1 MQKNGNNVNSVIKV
15 NPRNIYVSI
24 LAGGQGTRL
33 WPISTPQYPKPFVA
47 LGPAGTLYDGTLTR
61 AWALNPGF
69 VVTIGAGQLRTF
81 CDRGGADFLE
91 EPAGRNTAAAVALA
105 GAHAW
110 SKVGEEGLLLI
121 LPADHYIPDAADFT
135 RTVLCLARTC
145 VEQSALGVM
154 GIRPSGPETAYG
166 YIEAGE
172 PASEGFRVRRFIEK
186 PDRQKAEALLAKG
199 NMSWNSGM
207 FLYPLSILRQELAS
221 HCPGYWE
228 ASQTWLESGDPE
240 PYLALASISVDYA
253 LMEKTS
259 KVVMVPADFVWSDV
273 GTFPSLYAL
282 LPKDEEGNAGWGPGR
297 VEECRG
303 CLIVTRRRET
313 LVRGLTSQVV
323 IETESGLLMV
333 SLSKSDGIR
342 SAVEAILSGA

>member
-1 MQKNGNNVNSVIKV
+1 MKNNGNSVNTEKL
-15 NPRNIYVSI
+15 YVSI

-61 AWALNPGF
+61 AWALKPRC
-69 VVTIGAGQLRTF
+69 VVTIGAGVLRTF

-110 SKVGEEGLLLI
+110 SKVGPDGLLLI
-121 LPADHYIPDAADFT
+121 LPADHYIPDAGDFG
-135 RTVLCLARTC
+135 RTVFTLARTC
-145 VEQSALGVM
+145 IEKTALGVM

-172 PASEGFRVRRFIEK
+172 KAGEGFRVRRFIEK
-186 PDRQKAEALLAKG
+186 PDRPKAEALLKQG
-199 NMSWNSGM
+199 NVSWNSGM
-207 FLYPLSILRQELAS
+207 FLYPLSILREELAT

-228 ASQTWLESGDPE
+228 ASEAWLETGNPE
-240 PYLALASISVDYA
+240 AYLALASISVDYA

-259 KVVMVPADFVWSDV
+259 RVVMVPADFVWSDV

-282 LPKDEEGNAGWGPGR
+282 LPKDEDGNAGWGPGR
-297 VEECRG
+297 VEECSG
-303 CLIVTRRRET
+303 CLIVTRKRET
-313 LVRGLTSQVV
+313 LIRGLTSHVV
-323 IETESGLLMV
+323 IETESGLLVV
-333 SLSKSDGIR
+333 SMAKSDGIR
-342 SAVEAILSGA
+342 NAVEAILSGA